1 MSKNFSFC
9 RYIVVE
15 KKKEEKIRGE
25 EEEEEEEEA
34 VLFLNA
40 YAIRHLHVFK

>member
-25 EEEEEEEEA
+25 EEEEEEEA